1 MKKGDSA
8 HRWES
13 LYPVTCSISSLFLL
27 RWFATSIHSLVGL
40 VALGPSSFFLGD
52 LSCVRRLYCFRHGYR
67 PIPACSR
74 GINTLPQVVMLSVPP
89 SSPVPQRPCALGEL
103 PARWAVAE
111 VGVSPAQCGTSLARH
126 EVPRTGQQPRPRHQR
141 IIGRDAGFAGRIV
154 YGNTL

>member
-1 MKKGDSA
+1 MVTLFTVGRRLYSPDLAHGDPIHCGASCKKVILFTAWASRIWPGLADGDSV

-13 LYPVTCSISSLFLL
+13 LYPVTCPIYSLFLL

-89 SSPVPQRPCALGEL
+89 FVACPSAPLCAG
-103 PARWAVAE
+103 
-111 VGVSPAQCGTSLARH
+111 G
-126 EVPRTGQQPRPRHQR
+126 VPRPM
-141 IIGRDAGFAGRIV
+141 GRC
-154 YGNTL
+154 